1 MRVTPK
7 IRKDI
12 LRRLTDGIDA
22 KQIAKD
28 NSISVATVYR
38 VYNEQMGSLA
48 GLRKLIWIHQ

>member
-28 NSISVATVYR
+28 NFISVATVYR

>member
-1 MRVTPK
+1 MRVNPK

-12 LRRLTDGIDA
+12 LRRLTDGVNA

-38 VYNEQMGSLA
+38 VYNEQMGPLA
-48 GLRKLIWIHQ
+48 GLRKLTWIHQ